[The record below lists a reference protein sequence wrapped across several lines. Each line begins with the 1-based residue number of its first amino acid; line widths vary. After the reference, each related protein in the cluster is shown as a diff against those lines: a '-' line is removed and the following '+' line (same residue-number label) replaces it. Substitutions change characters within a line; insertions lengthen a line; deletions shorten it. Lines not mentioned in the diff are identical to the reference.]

1 MMMLK
6 EVEGMEVWSR
16 DPRHSSKSV
25 IRTASNQVQSAK
37 CKIQKKEI
45 ANHNQ

>member
-1 MMMLK
+1 MMMMLK

-25 IRTASNQVQSAK
+25 IRTASNQVQIPNT
-37 CKIQKKEI
+37 KIQIKK
-45 ANHNQ
+45 